1 MAKIKFPSR
10 TGLKREIFHNTGD
23 LFALDRDEIREKRGS
38 LRPTANRTPASS
50 PASFADNLEVH
61 PSITDFVINARR
73 KEIETAADSDSS
85 LSLDRSELRDTEKLT
100 FISFGSGSSGNCSY
114 LGTRSEGILID
125 AGVDA
130 ENVREQLRSHG
141 ISPRCVKAIIITHD
155 HTDHVKYVYPLVK
168 KRPDLGIYCTPKT
181 LTGLLRRHSI
191 SRRVKDFHRPIYK
204 EFAFNAGPF
213 EIIPFEVS
221 HDGTDNV
228 GYFIRHGQTAIAIAT
243 DLGCITPR
251 VDFYMRQANHIV
263 IESNYDA
270 EMLMRGPYPMHLKA
284 RIAAR
289 NGHLDNAVTG
299 EFLASIMSERLH
311 NIFLCHLS
319 QDNNR
324 PEIAVETVRKSLANA
339 GIDSIGDGSGSVA
352 DREKQLQ
359 LVALPR
365 TTASALFTLR

>member
-1 MAKIKFPSR
+1 MAKLKFNSR
-10 TGLKREIFHNTGD
+10 PASKREIFNNTGD
-23 LFALDRDEIREKRGS
+23 LFALDREDVRLKRGTVP
-38 LRPTANRTPASS
+38 PTRRNKPSDPS
-50 PASFADNLEVH
+50 DLEVH
-61 PSITDFVINARR
+61 PSIADFVVNTRL
-73 KEIETAADSDSS
+73 KSLESCAAPADA
-85 LSLDRSELRDTEKLT
+85 LALDRSGLTETKKLT

-130 ENVREQLRSHG
+130 DTVREQLRAHG
-141 ISPRCVKAIIITHD
+141 ISPRSVKAIIITHD
-155 HTDHVKYVYPLVK
+155 HTDHVKYVYPLVR
-168 KRPDLGIYCTPKT
+168 KRPDLGVYCTPKT

-191 SRRVKDFHRPIYK
+191 SRRVKDFHRPIHK
-204 EFAFNAGPF
+204 EFPFSVGPF
-213 EIIPFEVS
+213 EITPFDVS

-228 GYFIRHGQTAIAIAT
+228 GYFIRHGETAIAIAT

-270 EMLMRGPYPMHLKA
+270 EMLMRGPYPMYLKA
-284 RIAAR
+284 RIAAAT
-289 NGHLDNAVTG
+289 GHLDNAVTG
-299 EFLASIMSERLH
+299 EFLASILSDRLR

-324 PEIAVETVRKSLANA
+324 PETALATIRTALNNA
-339 GIDSIGDGSGSVA
+339 GLDSIGDGSGSVEA
-352 DREKQLQ
+352 RDMKLQ

-365 TTASALFTLR
+365 TTPSALFTLR